1 MIRRPIIAGLARACR
16 PDIERAWQALHHARR
31 PRIHVFLAT
40 SDIHLKYKLRIS
52 REQCL
57 EQARDAVTFAKALL
71 RRRRVLSRRCDP
83 QRS

>member
-1 MIRRPIIAGLARACR
+1 VKGDRSSGAPADHCGLWHAPARST
-16 PDIERAWQALHHARR
+16 IERAWEALKGAAR

-57 EQARDAVTFAKALL
+57 EQARGACV
-71 RRRRVLSRRCDP
+71 
-83 QRS
+83 